1 MIVDQIAP
9 RPHASL
15 RRNAA
20 VFVFLFLLVVLLQ
33 WLSGAYRS
41 EFGGYPDEP
50 AHYATSV
57 MVRDYILGGHYAKP
71 MQFAANYYRH
81 YPKIAFG
88 HWPPLLYAIQGVWM
102 VLFSESRTS
111 VLLELALSTALAAY
125 LLFWVARRF
134 YGFGAGVLSAVL
146 LSCLPIVQVYSNE
159 EMAES
164 LLLITTFCSALFFFR
179 YLEDHRWQD
188 SFWFGIFCSLAILTK
203 GNGWALVMIPPI
215 AILLTFQWRLLLTWA
230 FWIPVPVV
238 GLLCMPWQVM
248 TLAMAQRGWTGG
260 AKPNVPYTLQAL
272 GEFASITKDLIGWAI
287 LLLAAA
293 GFIYRIALALRTRRV
308 RPVDSVMF
316 GLIFSMWVFH
326 SIVPA
331 GVEARKLI
339 NALPGIILFAL
350 AGGQWLG
357 QTLTERMRGWHPA
370 YVYPAIAAGAVTLF
384 CAEIFTIPKEQH
396 YGFTELSN
404 YIEGQPEW
412 KDAVLLVSSEWD
424 GEGLLI
430 SELMMQDHR
439 PGHTVLRANKLLS
452 SSDWTGKATESLCNS
467 TGELMQILKKKQV
480 RAVVL
485 DTYPKRQ
492 TYRHNE
498 LILEAIRAYPDQWR
512 LRSTFADG
520 KIQIYDFL

>member
-1 MIVDQIAP
+1 MSVDQIAP
-9 RPHASL
+9 QPHTSL
-15 RRNAA
+15 RSNAA
-20 VFVFLFLLVVLLQ
+20 VFVSLFLLVVLLQ
-33 WLSGAYRS
+33 WMSGAYRS

-57 MVRDYILGGHYAKP
+57 MVRDYILSGHYSSP

-88 HWPPLLYAIQGVWM
+88 HWPPLLYAIQGLWM
-102 VLFSESRTS
+102 VLFSESRAS
-111 VLLELALSTALAAY
+111 VLLELALSTATAAY

-134 YGFGAGVLSAVL
+134 YGFRAGVLSAVL
-146 LSCLPIVQVYSNE
+146 LTCLPIIQVYSNE

-179 YLEDHRWQD
+179 YLENHRWQD

-215 AILLTFQWRLLLTWA
+215 AILLTRQWLLLRTWA

-248 TLAMAQRGWTGG
+248 TLEMAQRGWTGG

-272 GEFASITKDLIGWAI
+272 AEFAYITKDLVGWAI
-287 LLLAAA
+287 LLLAAL
-293 GFIYRIALALRTRRV
+293 GFVYRIILAVRTKSV
-308 RPVDSVMF
+308 RPVDAVMF

-326 SIVPA
+326 SVVPA

-339 NALPGIILFAL
+339 NALPGILLFAL

-357 QTLTERMRGWHPA
+357 QAFSARVRSGSHA
-370 YVYPAIAAGAVTLF
+370 YIYPAIAASAVVFF
-384 CAEIFTIPKEQH
+384 CVETFTVPKEQH
-396 YGFTELSN
+396 YGFTELSS
-404 YIEGQPEW
+404 YIESQPEL
-412 KDAVLLVSSEWD
+412 KDAVILVSSEWD

-430 SELMMQDHR
+430 SELMMQDRR

-452 SSDWTGKATESLCNS
+452 SSDWTGKATEILCSS
-467 TGELMQILKKKQV
+467 TGELMQILTKKRV

-492 TYRHNE
+492 IYRHNE

-512 LRSTFADG
+512 LRSTFGDG